1 MNDHRTSLQQ
11 QNGHA
16 VDISHKDNDNTTQ
29 PQQPLLTDTISAE
42 PCPQSSPQ
50 TDILELL
57 QDSAPKDDFLE
68 NSQGSQDSRLQP
80 PITPEQQ
87 PLSPDTLSLS
97 PASPLLCFSQKM
109 EELSGVYLNHR
120 MTYPLMNSQTRSD
133 EAFARQED
141 EEHHHG
147 PHAFTNVHFVPSP
160 TGLHAP
166 GVLGGGKAPYL
177 SVDES
182 YPGFENGSTDS
193 ETEQTPKRRPESRPR
208 PQPLPISATLPSLP
222 PAPLSDIAVDMG
234 QESLDNTGQETY
246 SDISWNVRRESD
258 PFNVINSSAHQSTP
272 PPPQHSVHQSTP
284 PPPQHLSPVFD
295 INMGFP
301 YSHGDFF
308 IQIYKYMSA
317 QLHGLLLLENLKQQV
332 AQLATTV
339 NLLMAKVNNG
349 LQPAA
354 FEWSGEFQFPLESD
368 AELDRFEAWLADPA
382 NDRQKHALVNTLS
395 AVGGVDLKRVTWNI
409 LSYLFSCPLS
419 RTINWKGVNK
429 KRAFHRMASQT
440 LLSRK

>member
-1 MNDHRTSLQQ
+1 MPGPGWKIFKRRTLFEK
-11 QNGHA
+11 
-16 VDISHKDNDNTTQ
+16 V
-29 PQQPLLTDTISAE
+29 
-42 PCPQSSPQ
+42 
-50 TDILELL
+50 
-57 QDSAPKDDFLE
+57 DDF
-68 NSQGSQDSRLQP
+68 S
-80 PITPEQQ
+80 
-87 PLSPDTLSLS
+87 
-97 PASPLLCFSQKM
+97 K
-109 EELSGVYLNHR
+109 
-120 MTYPLMNSQTRSD
+120 
-133 EAFARQED
+133 ARQKLKDYNRNGTAVLQSED
-141 EEHHHG
+141 EG
-147 PHAFTNVHFVPSP
+147 SMAKRRR
-160 TGLHAP
+160 
-166 GVLGGGKAPYL
+166 KATH
-177 SVDES
+177 

-258 PFNVINSSAHQSTP
+258 PFNA
-272 PPPQHSVHQSTP
+272 PQHSVHQSTP

-301 YSHGDFF
+301 YSHGDNV
-308 IQIYKYMSA
+308 SAA

-382 NDRQKHALVNTLS
+382 NDRQKHALVSIFPQYVLIVLKTLVS
-395 AVGGVDLKRVTWNI
+395 
-409 LSYLFSCPLS
+409 SYTKS
-419 RTINWKGVNK
+419 N
-429 KRAFHRMASQT
+429 
-440 LLSRK
+440 